1 MTRLLPILGAVALL
15 AYPGLTQASILTFDI
30 FDPSDA
36 RYSGSEDFPEGY
48 AVYQEYG
55 DRVTSSS
62 QLLGT
67 TTFEYGEGGEGYT
80 PNVVVEY
87 GPFSIFTGGP
97 SLWRY
102 DYGDLVRVLYQGSTA
117 AETGNNYDFLVINL
131 RADYGYDA
139 LLYGFDLG
147 GWFQSDYEINS
158 VSVYDAQ
165 FNEGF
170 PELNRA
176 FHDPNATVFGAG
188 PTHTSYTFNAPIRGK
203 VISILID
210 AKNLGNTSELI
221 GIDNIRFGQDIDPDP
236 GPAPVPEP
244 ASALLMAAGLGA
256 VVLRARRR

>member
-1 MTRLLPILGAVALL
+1 MTRLLPILGALTLL
-15 AYPGLTQASILTFDI
+15 AHPTLTQASILTFDI
-30 FDPSDA
+30 FDEAYDL
-36 RYSGSEDFPEGY
+36 SENYPEGF
-48 AVYQEYG
+48 AVNQEYG

-117 AETGNNYDFLVINL
+117 ADIGFNYDFLVINL

-147 GWFQSDYEINS
+147 GWFQTDYEINS

-170 PELNRA
+170 PALNRV
-176 FHDPNATVFGAG
+176 FHEPNATVLGNG
-188 PTHTSYTFNAPIRGK
+188 PTHTSYTFNTPIRGN

-244 ASALLMAAGLGA
+244 SSALLLAVGLGA
-256 VVLRARRR
+256 LALRARRN

>member
-1 MTRLLPILGAVALL
+1 MTRLLPILAAAALFTQ
-15 AYPGLTQASILTFDI
+15 PTLTRASILTFDI

-48 AVYQEYG
+48 AVYQQYG

-62 QLLGT
+62 QTLGT

-102 DYGDLVRVLYQGSTA
+102 DYGDLVRVLYQGSTV
-117 AETGNNYDFLVINL
+117 AEIGFNYDFLVINL

-147 GWFQSDYEINS
+147 GWFQTDYEINS

-170 PELNRA
+170 PALNRV
-176 FHDPNATVFGAG
+176 FHDPNATVLGVG
-188 PTHTSYTFNAPIRGK
+188 PTHTSYAFDTPIRGN

-210 AKNLGNTSELI
+210 ANNLGDTSELI

-244 ASALLMAAGLGA
+244 SSALLLAAGLGA
-256 VVLRARRR
+256 LALRARRN